1 MRIEFYK
8 EFGEYGYLANY
19 SNHGFYVND
28 VFYKTVEHYYQS
40 EKYSDNEIKQKIINA
55 PTPKEASTI
64 GRDRK
69 NIRKKDFKLIKNDVM
84 YKGIYEK
91 FIQNKSIMYK
101 LIETR
106 NKTIV
111 EKTVDEYY
119 WGIGKD
125 ESGDNNIGKILM
137 KVRTDIKN
145 QIVNTILK
153 ECNEKVYV
161 LGHANPD
168 ADSIFSSYILTQ
180 ILKSKK
186 INAEFCI
193 LNKDYNF
200 SNKDKEL
207 IEAFLPEKPT
217 IITNTKDKKYIL
229 VDTNSKNALVN
240 VIGAFD
246 HHKIT
251 GEIDHV
257 LEMEYSSTGLLI
269 YDIFKDQYNFN
280 EEERNLIALT
290 VITDTDYLCSKRFTK
305 EDECIYNKLNTN
317 LNVSELRKKYF
328 QVTDFS
334 KSIESNLKVDYK
346 EYNINNK
353 KIKRSI

>member
-1 MRIEFYK
+1 MYIEFYQ
-8 EFGEYGYLANY
+8 ELGEYNYLSNY
-19 SNHGFYVND
+19 SNYGFYINNI
-28 VFYKTVEHYYQS
+28 FYKTVEHYYQS
-40 EKYSDNEIKQKIINA
+40 EKYLDNEIKQKIINA
-55 PTPKEASTI
+55 STPKEASML
-64 GRDRK
+64 GK
-69 NIRKKDFKLIKNDVM
+69 EQENKIRKDFKLIKNDVM

-111 EKTVDEYY
+111 EKNVEEYY
-119 WGIGKD
+119 WGTSKD
-125 ESGDNNIGKILM
+125 EPSDNNIGKILM

-305 EDECIYNKLNTN
+305 EDEYIYNKLNTH

-328 QVTDFS
+328 KVTDFS
-334 KSIESNLKVDYK
+334 KSIESNLKADYK

-353 KIKRSI
+353 KMM